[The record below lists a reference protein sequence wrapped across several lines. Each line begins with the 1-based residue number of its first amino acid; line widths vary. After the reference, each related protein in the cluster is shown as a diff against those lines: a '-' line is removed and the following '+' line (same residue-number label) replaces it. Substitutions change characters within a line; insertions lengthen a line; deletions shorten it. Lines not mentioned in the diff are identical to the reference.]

1 MEPTTT
7 SSLLR
12 GLVAAGVLLS
22 ASVHLQLW
30 AQGIRVVPI
39 VGEGFI
45 ANAIGGLVLGLLVLT
60 WHHWLPLLGA
70 IGFGLSTL
78 GAFLASITVG
88 FFGFGEQAS
97 GVPQFL
103 AAAAE
108 IAAIVFAVA
117 ALVVEHRHPQPHR
130 PGRREAH
137 GVLNTSPVH
146 RPTVGT
152 SVGAAMSPAL
162 RDDARRR

>member
-1 MEPTTT
+1 MGATTT
-7 SSLLR
+7 SALLR
-12 GLVAAGVLLS
+12 GLTAAGVLLS

-30 AQGIRVVPI
+30 AQGIRVVPVIGEAFI
-39 VGEGFI
+39 V
-45 ANAIGGLVLGLLVLT
+45 NAIAGLVLGLLVLT
-60 WHHWLPLLGA
+60 WHNPLPLLGA

-88 FFGFGEQAS
+88 LFGFGEQAS

-108 IAAIVFAVA
+108 VAAIVFASA
-117 ALVVEHRHPQPHR
+117 ALVFEHRHPQPHT

-146 RPTVGT
+146 RPAA
-152 SVGAAMSPAL
+152 GAVP
-162 RDDARRR
+162 DGARRV